1 MKIYFAGSI
10 RGGRDDATL
19 YQRIIAQLAGYG
31 EVLTEHVGSDG
42 LTPTGEQD
50 LSDEAIYT
58 RDMGWLMEADVVVA
72 EVSMPSHGVGYEI
85 ASAEAAGKP
94 VLCLYRPRPHRRLSA
109 MLGGNPALRCVSYE
123 EPKDLEPILS
133 DFLQN

>member
-10 RGGRDDATL
+10 RGGRDDAAL

-31 EVLTEHVGSDG
+31 QVLTEHVGSDG

-58 RDMGWLMEADVVVA
+58 RDMAWLMKADVVVA

-94 VLCLYRPRPHRRLSA
+94 VLCLYRPQPDRRLSA
-109 MLGGNPALRCVSYE
+109 MLGGNPALRCMSYK

-133 DFLQN
+133 DFLQG